1 MRELTPPDSHHLNA
15 ATGWCELGNVAE
27 ARTELKRI
35 SAANRDHPRVLEE
48 EWRICAAEKHWLPAL
63 EVARRLIE
71 VAPDNPSG
79 WIHQSYSL
87 HELKRTREAFDL
99 LLPVV
104 EKFPGVSTIPYNL
117 ACYACRLGD
126 LEGARSWLTE
136 AVRIRGKAD
145 IKRTALEDPDLQP
158 MWEEIKKL

>member
-1 MRELTPPDSHHLNA
+1 MGKLTPPGDHYLNA
-15 ATGWCELGNVAE
+15 AIGWLELGNTAE
-27 ARTELKRI
+27 AKMELTKI
-35 SAANRDHPRVLEE
+35 SSDQRQHREVLEVG
-48 EWRICAAEKHWLPAL
+48 WRICAAERNWAEAL
-63 EVARRLIE
+63 EAARRL
-71 VAPDNPSG
+71 VATDPDDATG

-87 HELKRTREAFDL
+87 HELKRTREAFDM

-126 LEGARSWLTE
+126 LERARSWLSE